1 MKYNEFRSF
10 VLQLLNMYSAR
21 GSEFTER
28 YNDQS
33 DYLLRIPGLYNAAM
47 LELASE
53 ASPLVG
59 VMEKSDADID
69 RQNGFVE
76 MTVPEDFLSMTG
88 DGIPMVDRDGRMT
101 RVKGYYMVGAD
112 KVLIRKD
119 LYQKGILE
127 YHRAPKRLNMD
138 ASAVD
143 EDTDLDGTREMQT
156 AAAYYVAGMLV
167 MQEDAF
173 SYAALR
179 NEYDDKLT
187 QMKRRLRMEHFHVVD
202 VMAVDYNVY

>member
-28 YNDQS
+28 YNDQA

-167 MQEDAF
+167 MHEDAF

-179 NEYDDKLT
+179 NEYDDKFT

>member
-47 LELASE
+47 LELATE

-119 LYQKGILE
+119 LYQNGILE

-143 EDTDLDGTREMQT
+143 EETTLDGTREMQT

>member
-143 EDTDLDGTREMQT
+143 EETDLDGTREMQT

>member
-21 GSEFTER
+21 GSEYTER

-47 LELASE
+47 LDLASE

-59 VMEKSDADID
+59 VMEKSEADID
-69 RQNGFVE
+69 RNNGFME

-88 DGIPMVDRDGRMT
+88 DGIPVVDRDGRMT

-119 LYQKGILE
+119 LYQRGTLE
-127 YHRAPKRLNMD
+127 YHRAPKRLEMD
-138 ASAVD
+138 ANAVD
-143 EDTDLDGTREMQT
+143 EDTDLDGTHEMQT

-167 MQEDAF
+167 MQEDSF
-173 SYAALR
+173 VYAALR
-179 NEYDDKLT
+179 NEYDDKLS
-187 QMKRRLRMEHFHVVD
+187 QMKKRLRMEHFHVED